1 MREGVE
7 RIRRSIVRAPVSG
20 CGFDKQIPRPCVAAR
35 ALYTKEQWQ
44 CHDGSFRKDG
54 WEFGGA
60 DGSFRGPAR
69 SRSAQAPAR
78 HDFRL
83 HDPLL
88 RGRVTRRRGGRP
100 ALALRGRRRPVGRRG
115 NGGDRLHD
123 DDRGRDGRGVCSRRW
138 VGSSGS
144 RRDGSGRGGS
154 AEEAAPEAT
163 IAEAAPAEAAP
174 ADDTASAETPAASD
188 SATTDD
194 TAPDNG
200 RPASSTGKAG
210 KGAKSGRSAR
220 AREAAFHVVLLPK
233 LKPAA
238 PPEIEGPADAA
249 TIWLNS
255 QLPDPTP
262 AALRLS
268 PKFAAHLKAAAKGAG
283 VDWATMLGVL
293 RARGATGHIP
303 ANRGTLQQ
311 LASRLAS
318 HGPARGDWARI
329 VAYSGDSNFADRAA
343 ALARYDRAVG
353 LNALVKGLEAQKKAI
368 ASKILADRNITIY
381 GGGRNDI
388 VEDKVDVRV
397 LALIS
402 YLRES
407 FGQVTVSCLISGHRL
422 YARPGVISA
431 HIPGHAVDI
440 SALGET
446 SIQGH
451 QEPGGITERAVR
463 DILFLPAELMPKQVI
478 SLLGMGGPSF
488 PLADHYNHIH
498 IGY

>member
-1 MREGVE
+1 MP
-7 RIRRSIVRAPVSG
+7 RR
-20 CGFDKQIPRPCVAAR
+20 F
-35 ALYTKEQWQ
+35 
-44 CHDGSFRKDG
+44 FRKDG
-54 WEFGGA
+54 WEYGGA
-60 DGSFRGPAR
+60 D
-69 SRSAQAPAR
+69 APSE
-78 HDFRL
+78 DQQVE
-83 HDPLL
+83 PKS
-88 RGRVTRRRGGRP
+88 RRRRLATTLAFTTIFFAGASFAAVAGDQLSRYEAGDGPSAAEAVEATDSTTTIAGGTAAAS
-100 ALALRGRRRPVGRRG
+100 ALA
-115 NGGDRLHD
+115 
-123 DDRGRDGRGVCSRRW
+123 
-138 VGSSGS
+138 
-144 RRDGSGRGGS
+144 
-154 AEEAAPEAT
+154 EQAAAAD
-163 IAEAAPAEAAP
+163 AEAAPAEAPATDAAPTEEAAPEAASTDATTADATAP
-174 ADDTASAETPAASD
+174 ADNAESSDTAA
-188 SATTDD
+188 TDD
-194 TAPDNG
+194 TAPDSG
-200 RPASSTGKAG
+200 RPAAAAPSSNGKTGKGG
-210 KGAKSGRSAR
+210 KSRRSAR
-220 AREAAFHVVLLPK
+220 AREAAFRVVLLPK

-238 PPEIEGPADAA
+238 PPEIEGPVDTA

-293 RARGATGHIP
+293 RARGATGHVP
-303 ANRGTLQQ
+303 ATRGTLQQ

-353 LNALVKGLEAQKKAI
+353 LNALVNGLEKEKKAI
-368 ASKILADRNITIY
+368 ASKILSDRMISIY

-388 VEDKVDVRV
+388 VTNKVDVRV
-397 LALIS
+397 LALIA

-440 SALGET
+440 SGLGGT
-446 SIQGH
+446 PIQGH